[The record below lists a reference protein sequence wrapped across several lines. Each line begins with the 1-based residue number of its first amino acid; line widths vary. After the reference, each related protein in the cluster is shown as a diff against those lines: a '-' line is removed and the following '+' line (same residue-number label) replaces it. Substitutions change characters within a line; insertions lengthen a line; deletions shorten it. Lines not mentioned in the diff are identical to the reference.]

1 MEQECKRTC
10 PYCGGAS
17 SGRYCPDCGQPLQAS
32 PKITMK
38 LFWKEAA
45 MSFTSLTPGFWNTF
59 VGLLL
64 HPWEVIRQYIHGQR
78 ANLSSPITM
87 MMQLLLYSAFFY
99 TILGHIFHIDFY
111 ASNSED
117 IVIEGHWF
125 LTMLIN
131 SDVVAKILIAS
142 MPAFCCH
149 IAYGRTTGSKYNLAE
164 YMTAAIYMGCAFSI
178 YFNLLKPLEVFYTGA
193 VRYIGFSIVLI
204 VGTIALSKA
213 FPIRQGWRRCLTW
226 LGFIL
231 LNGLTFLIVVLI
243 GTIIKMISG

>member
-99 TILGHIFHIDFY
+99 TILGHILLCIQFGRHCNRRALVFDHADQFRCGG
-111 ASNSED
+111 ED
-117 IVIEGHWF
+117 
-125 LTMLIN
+125 T
-131 SDVVAKILIAS
+131 
-142 MPAFCCH
+142 
-149 IAYGRTTGSKYNLAE
+149 Y
-164 YMTAAIYMGCAFSI
+164 
-178 YFNLLKPLEVFYTGA
+178 
-193 VRYIGFSIVLI
+193 
-204 VGTIALSKA
+204 
-213 FPIRQGWRRCLTW
+213 RQHAC
-226 LGFIL
+226 IL
-231 LNGLTFLIVVLI
+231 LSHCLRANHRTQVQPCRIHDCRHLYGVCFFHLFQPVEAVGGLLHGS
-243 GTIIKMISG
+243 GTLHWLFDCPDCRYNRSVKGISHPAGMAKVSDLARLHFAERPHLPDSGFDRYDY